1 MKRPPAHS
9 FCVRS
14 FKQGTVYFPE
24 ALKYA
29 HGPWE
34 PFFINLRVFTS
45 ATWIKVLMGW
55 ILNYFTWFV
64 SCLSSSNIS
73 AENYFLHN
81 TFISLEN
88 TKTYLQGYYSIWNIN
103 YMICLQRNF
112 EAFEI
117 KYKHTHTQTYT
128 FMHYNIHRT
137 CIKIFSYERTST
149 MAPLGSRRKWRY
161 SSWNPLG

>member
-1 MKRPPAHS
+1 MKWPPAHS

-29 HGPWE
+29 HGPW
-34 PFFINLRVFTS
+34 PFFSNLRVITN

-55 ILNYFTWFV
+55 IPNYFPWFV

-88 TKTYLQGYYSIWNIN
+88 TKTYLQGYYSIRNIN
-103 YMICLQRNF
+103 YMLAKEFWSLWNQV
-112 EAFEI
+112 
-117 KYKHTHTQTYT
+117 YTHTHKHIHSCTTTYT
-128 FMHYNIHRT
+128 ELALKSFHMNV
-137 CIKIFSYERTST
+137 
-149 MAPLGSRRKWRY
+149 PQQWRH
-161 SSWNPLG
+161 